1 MNLQDIPAYAET
13 LDSISV
19 TIKNLLIDS
28 DYTQIVDAP
37 FTAEQKQS
45 WATYRQAL
53 RDLSKDAKYPFV
65 ELPTPPQE

>member
-1 MNLQDIPAYAET
+1 MAITDIPNYQER
-13 LDSISV
+13 LDSTNEQV
-19 TIKNLLIDS
+19 KKLLVDS

-53 RDLSKDAKYPFV
+53 RDLSKDEKYPFV
-65 ELPTPPQE
+65 QLPTPPQE